1 MTMVVPDVGEV
12 LALKAFLNN
21 TAGQDQKLKL
31 YSNNITP
38 AETDTAATY
47 TEAAWTGYAFAALAG
62 GTWSFTSGAPSHA
75 DYAQQTFTSSA
86 GSQSAANYGYF
97 VVQTTSG
104 VLMWAERFAGA
115 PYTIVNNGD
124 NIQVTPTITMD

>member
-1 MTMVVPDVGEV
+1 MTMVVPDDGEG
-12 LALKAFLNN
+12 LALANFLNK
-21 TAGQDQKLKL
+21 TAPQDQKLCL

-47 TEAAWTGYAFAALAG
+47 TISAWTGYADIALTGA
-62 GTWSFTSGAPSHA
+62 TWTVTQGAPSHA
-75 DYAQQTFTSSA
+75 DYAQQTFTSTA

-97 VVQTTSG
+97 VKQTTSG
-104 VLMWAERFAGA
+104 KIMWAERFAGA

-124 NIQVTPTITMD
+124 NIQITPVITMD